1 MLLPALYVNCKNEKA
16 LHRPD
21 CQNTARVTRR
31 GLAEAK
37 MKKTGGR
44 RLDRTKF
51 TPRPERAGPK
61 PFSGEA
67 AGVAREEPK
76 PSGDHAKKPRPFGKA
91 TKPQPRPESHRP
103 AAEAGGRAFR
113 RPSAEL
119 AVLYGY
125 HAVREALRVKKR
137 TCLDLFATAA
147 AAEKL
152 AEDIKTSG
160 VFLHLVDADALD
172 ARLGRDAVHQG
183 LLLES
188 RPLEGLDISEIET
201 RSGLV
206 LALDQITD
214 PHNVGAIL
222 RTAAAFAVDAI
233 ITTDRHA
240 PEFSGVLAKAA
251 SGGLEHVPIV
261 EVVNLARALD
271 QLGAAGY
278 LRVGLDSEG
287 SESLDKTPLSRP
299 TVLVLGA
306 EGKGLRRLTR
316 DKCDA
321 LARLDLPGEIKSLN
335 VSNACA
341 VALTLA
347 RAALAK

>member
-1 MLLPALYVNCKNEKA
+1 
-16 LHRPD
+16 
-21 CQNTARVTRR
+21 
-31 GLAEAK
+31 
-37 MKKTGGR
+37 MKKPGGR
-44 RLDRTKF
+44 RPETTKSA
-51 TPRPERAGPK
+51 PRPERHGPK
-61 PFSGEA
+61 AGHA
-67 AGVAREEPK
+67 AAARAGDRTKTPK
-76 PSGDHAKKPRPFGKA
+76 TLSRPPEKSSSPRPPA
-91 TKPQPRPESHRP
+91 ES
-103 AAEAGGRAFR
+103 GLRAFR
-113 RPSAEL
+113 RPSPEL

-125 HAVREALRVKKR
+125 HAVREALRAKKR
-137 TCLDLFATAA
+137 VCLDLFATPA

-152 AEDIKTSG
+152 AQEIEAIG
-160 VFLHLVDADALD
+160 VFLHIVDAEALT
-172 ARLGRDAVHQG
+172 ARLGPDAVHQG
-183 LLLES
+183 LLLEA
-188 RPLEGLDISEIET
+188 RPLPDLDISDIEI

-222 RTAAAFAVDAI
+222 RTAAAFSVDAI
-233 ITTDRHA
+233 ITTDRHS
-240 PEFSGVLAKAA
+240 PDFSGVLAKTA

-261 EVVNLARALD
+261 QVVNLARALD

-287 SESLDKTPLSRP
+287 PLSLEKTPLSRP

-306 EGKGLRRLTR
+306 EGKGLRRLSR
-316 DKCDA
+316 EKCDA

-347 RAALAK
+347 HAALNGGA